1 MAGETSGLSLPYI
14 KMKNFGTSKKLVK
27 GLTPEEFK
35 KLISAIPTKDRI
47 SRTAFLLGYGSGLR
61 ISEVTKLKKDDV
73 KDNYISIWDSKG
85 GKDRTVPKPK
95 GWKEYMFN
103 ELPIKKSDRTLQRR
117 FKKYIKI
124 CALPDHYVFHSLRH
138 GFGTRMVESGVPL
151 NQLQLLMGH
160 SSLSVT
166 NVYTKARPQ
175 DALKSYEE
183 LF

>member
-1 MAGETSGLSLPYI
+1 
-14 KMKNFGTSKKLVK
+14 MKQFADSKKLVK

-35 KLISAIPTKDRI
+35 KLIFVIPPKDKI
-47 SRTAFLLGYGSGLR
+47 AKTCFLLGYGSGLR
-61 ISEVTKLKKDDV
+61 ISEVTNLKKDDV

-95 GWKEYMFN
+95 GWKEYMLS
-103 ELPIKKSDRTLQRR
+103 ELPIKKSERTLQRK
-117 FKKYIKI
+117 FKAYAKK
-124 CALPDHYVFHSLRH
+124 AGLQKHYVFHSLRH

>member
-1 MAGETSGLSLPYI
+1 
-14 KMKNFGTSKKLVK
+14 MKNFGTSKKLVK
-27 GLTPEEFK
+27 ALTPEEFV
-35 KLISAIPTKDRI
+35 KLINAVPIKDRLT
-47 SRTAFLLGYGSGLR
+47 RTAFLLAYGSGLR
-61 ISEVTKLKKDDV
+61 VSEVVNLKKDDI

-95 GWKEYMFN
+95 GWKEYMMQ
-103 ELPIKKSDRTLQRR
+103 EIPIRKTERTLQRKFR
-117 FKKYIKI
+117 KY
-124 CALPDHYVFHSLRH
+124 CELARLPTHYVFHSLRH
-138 GFGTRMVESGVPL
+138 GFGTRMVERGVPL
-151 NQLQLLMGH
+151 NQLQLLLGH

>member
-1 MAGETSGLSLPYI
+1 
-14 KMKNFGTSKKLVK
+14 MKQFSTSKKLVK
-27 GLTPEEFK
+27 ALTPGEFK
-35 KLISAIPTKDRI
+35 QLINAVPQKDKI
-47 SRTAFLLGYGSGLR
+47 ARTAFLLGYGSGLR
-61 ISEVTKLKKDDV
+61 ISEVLKLQKKDIQS
-73 KDNYISIWDSKG
+73 NYISIWDSKG

-95 GWKEYMFN
+95 GWKEYMLQ
-103 ELPIKKSDRTLQRR
+103 ELPIKKSDRTLQRK
-117 FKKYIKI
+117 FKAYSAK
-124 CALPDHYVFHSLRH
+124 ASLPRHYVFHSLRH

-166 NVYTKARPQ
+166 NVYTKARPI